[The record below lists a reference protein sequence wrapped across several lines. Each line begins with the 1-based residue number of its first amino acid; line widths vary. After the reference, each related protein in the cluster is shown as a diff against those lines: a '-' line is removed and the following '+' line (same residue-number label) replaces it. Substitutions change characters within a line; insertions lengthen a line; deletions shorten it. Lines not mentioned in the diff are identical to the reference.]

1 MQYSD
6 HIFYLKFLNSA
17 NILDIEK
24 KIGKYKRKFVI
35 YKYESLICL
44 LYYIVNHESIG
55 TLWNKKFESYYKL

>member
-24 KIGKYKRKFVI
+24 KLENIK
-35 YKYESLICL
+35 ENL
-44 LYYIVNHESIG
+44 
-55 TLWNKKFESYYKL
+55 

>member
-55 TLWNKKFESYYKL
+55 TL